1 MVMTLNRTLLHIE
14 VTETEKGRGYWATR
28 PWLTSGDDVRA
39 AEIVVV
45 PWEDFRENKPALF
58 PHGTSDFY
66 PELLAASSERGL
78 AIAVDQTAY
87 EEIALHANE
96 MRLPTLFITYL
107 ALPFLINLLS
117 AKVDRWLVEPAPV
130 KTVEME
136 VIIEGDKGKCFSIK
150 YKGPPSGMLE
160 TISKQAEN
168 CIPKLRQ
175 HGTEKSKPK
184 QPK

>member
-1 MVMTLNRTLLHIE
+1 MTLNRKLLHIE
-14 VTETEKGRGYWATR
+14 VSETEKGRGYWATR
-28 PWLTSGDDVRA
+28 SWLTGGDDVRA
-39 AEIVVV
+39 ADIVVV
-45 PWEDFRENKPALF
+45 PWENFRENKPALF

-66 PELLAASSERGL
+66 RELLESSSGRHI
-78 AIAVDQTAY
+78 AVAVDQAAY

-96 MRLPTLFITYL
+96 MRLPTLFVAYL

-117 AKVDRWLVEPAPV
+117 AKVDRWLVEPTPMT
-130 KTVEME
+130 TVEME
-136 VIIEGDKGKCFSIK
+136 VIVEGDKGKCYSIK

-175 HGTEKSKPK
+175 HGTDKSKPK
-184 QPK
+184 QPN